1 MIFLKWIYMPN
12 LELNKVVASVLLAG
26 IIAMLVG
33 FASDSLYE
41 EGEQPKQRG
50 YQLDAKAP
58 TSQPGQATAAAEE
71 TFDINEFLKNADA
84 EKGRKI
90 FAKCAACHDI
100 SKGGPNKVGPNLYAI
115 VGAKHAHIP
124 TYSYSAA
131 MQSSSGIWSPEE
143 LAQFLHN
150 PKKYIPGT
158 KMSFVGL
165 AKPQEIADVIKF
177 LETNA
182 Q

>member
-1 MIFLKWIYMPN
+1 MPN

-58 TSQPGQATAAAEE
+58 PTAGQAPAATEE
-71 TFDINEFLKNADA
+71 EKFDINEFLKTADA
-84 EKGRKI
+84 TKGAKI

-100 SKGGPNKVGPNLYAI
+100 TKGGPNKVGPNLYAV
-115 VGAKHAHIP
+115 VGAKHAHMP

-131 MQSSSGIWSPEE
+131 MMASSGSWNPEE
-143 LAQFLHN
+143 LSQFLHN
-150 PKKYIPGT
+150 PKKHLPGT

-165 AKPQEIADVIKF
+165 AKPQDIADVIKY
-177 LETNA
+177 LEANA